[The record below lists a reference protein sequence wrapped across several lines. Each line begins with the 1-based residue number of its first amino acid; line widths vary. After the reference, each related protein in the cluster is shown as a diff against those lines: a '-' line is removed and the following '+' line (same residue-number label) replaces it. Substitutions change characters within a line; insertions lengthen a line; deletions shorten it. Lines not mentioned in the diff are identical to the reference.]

1 MHRIPAH
8 RQTAARP
15 TSARQTTARQNS
27 ACQTLA
33 RQASARQ
40 TLARQTSARQTSARP
55 ARQTTARQTTAR
67 HTTARQTT
75 ARHTKA
81 RQTTAQALPSPPAL
95 ISRRRFQQVRTKVH
109 DDWLTDRPSPPLA
122 AAIVTA
128 IVTTIVTC
136 VPASCRCVFLFFF
149 LSVGMIRGLI
159 DGFWLVGRL
168 YGGVVGTV
176 GRLST
181 RLEIGCSARRP
192 SCGR

>member
-40 TLARQTSARQTSARP
+40 TLARQTSARQTSARQ
-55 ARQTTARQTTAR
+55 ARQ
-67 HTTARQTT
+67 TTARQTT